1 MSLSAGRLRADR
13 RTAALLALAALAVYN
28 LNFRVIQDG
37 DTVPARLLPFAI
49 WRAGSVNLDSV
60 AGLAAT
66 VPPGKPYHEAY
77 WLHRSAAGHLY
88 GTYPI
93 VTPVLVAP
101 LYAPAAAWLSWR
113 GWEPWRLQ
121 NTSLRMEKL
130 AASLLAALSVGLFY
144 LLARRAAGRPRAI
157 LATVAYGFA
166 TGTWVISG
174 QALWLH
180 GMGELLAVC
189 ALLAATARASAA
201 SLIAAGLACGLLA
214 VNRPPDASLAA
225 AVLVYLLARHRGRA
239 LWAVAAAAAA
249 ATPFLLYN
257 LAAFGHWAGGY
268 AWAVSGSHPYLS
280 HSLLPGLAGL
290 LLSPGKGLLIF
301 SPFLWFLAGRAL
313 PQRAPAGDRSAAGP
327 AAIREPP
334 PARSVASDRS
344 MQRVGSAWQAGSAA
358 PTGSAAPDRLL
369 ELAVVA
375 AVLAQLYVY
384 ARADFRAGA
393 CYGPRYLT
401 DLLPVLVWLL
411 VPVVARLRGWG
422 MRAFVAAVVASIA
435 IQAVGAFC
443 YPRGRSD
450 DLFYPPGLDRMVIAP
465 AVWSPRNVPFLVEA
479 RAGLAPPELLPHR
492 HGRLAVP

>member
-1 MSLSAGRLRADR
+1 VTRPDAGAHARTDR
-13 RTAALLALAALAVYN
+13 RTAVLLVLAALVVYN

-37 DTVPARLLPFAI
+37 DTVPARLLPLSL
-49 WRAGSVNLDSV
+49 WRSGSLNLDSV
-60 AGLAAT
+60 AGLAAA
-66 VPPGKPYHEAY
+66 VPPGKPYHEPY

-101 LYAPAAAWLSWR
+101 LYAPAAAYLAWR

-144 LLARRAAGRPRAI
+144 LLARRATGPPRA
-157 LATVAYGFA
+157 LVAAVAYGFA

-189 ALLAATARASAA
+189 ALLAATARVSAA
-201 SLIAAGLACGLLA
+201 SIAAAGLACGLLA
-214 VNRPPDASLAA
+214 VNRPPDAALAA
-225 AVLVYLLARHRGRA
+225 AVLVYLLVRHRVRA
-239 LWAVAAAAAA
+239 LWAVAAAVAAA
-249 ATPFLLYN
+249 APFLLYD

-268 AWAVSGSHPYLS
+268 AWAVSGSHPYLA
-280 HSLLPGLAGL
+280 HPLLPGLAGL

-301 SPFLWFLAGRAL
+301 SPFLWFLAGRAV
-313 PQRAPAGDRSAAGP
+313 PARAPVGS
-327 AAIREPP
+327 EPP
-334 PARSVASDRS
+334 
-344 MQRVGSAWQAGSAA
+344 AGS
-358 PTGSAAPDRLL
+358 PPDRLL

-411 VPVVARLRGWG
+411 VPVIARLRGWG
-422 MRAFVAAVVASIA
+422 LRAFVAAVVSGMA

-443 YPRGRSD
+443 YPRGRTD
-450 DLFYPPGLDRMVIAP
+450 ALFYPPGLDRMVIAP
-465 AVWSPRNVPFLVEA
+465 AVWSPRNAPFLVEA

-492 HGRLAVP
+492 D